1 MTYKQQE
8 LSKIKE
14 SINNKTKHKIIN
26 HLKNNTQL
34 YLGNIIKN
42 LSLNPKN
49 GTKHIIELKYL
60 GLVKNVQNSTLLEL
74 NTDLLSQLE
83 SAS

>member
-1 MTYKQQE
+1 MTYKEQE

-14 SINNKTKHKIIN
+14 SLKNNTKQKIIN
-26 HLKNNTQL
+26 HLKTNTRL

-49 GTKHIIELKYL
+49 GTRHIIELKYL
-60 GLVKNVQNSTLLEL
+60 GLIKNVNNSTLLEL
-74 NTDLLSQLE
+74 NTDLLNQLE
-83 SAS
+83 SAK

>member
-1 MTYKQQE
+1 MTFKQQE

-14 SINNKTKHKIIN
+14 SINNKTKQKIIN

-74 NTDLLSQLE
+74 NTDLLNQLE
-83 SAS
+83 SAK

>member
-14 SINNKTKHKIIN
+14 SINNKTKQRIIN